1 MFLVLSPNIFGS
13 SFEVLTNAINFME
26 LCKFILFAN
35 DNKFKTTSCTQF
47 NDSQRIYINNL
58 HSKYRKL
65 KN

>member
-1 MFLVLSPNIFGS
+1 
-13 SFEVLTNAINFME
+13 ME

-35 DNKFKTTSCTQF
+35 DNKFKTASCTQF